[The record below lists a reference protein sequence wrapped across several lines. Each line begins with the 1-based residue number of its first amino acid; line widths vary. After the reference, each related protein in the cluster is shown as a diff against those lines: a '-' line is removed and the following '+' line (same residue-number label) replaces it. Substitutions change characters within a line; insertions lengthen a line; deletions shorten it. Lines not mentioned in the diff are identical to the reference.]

1 MANSYLLD
9 RQVFAENEKE
19 EHQQGQRSSAFIAKK
34 SHVSHTL
41 FCCSFGI
48 DTKRK
53 TTKIT

>member
-19 EHQQGQRSSAFIAKK
+19 EHQGQRSSAFIAKK